1 MKLKSERSIMILAIA
16 LTTSAIRATLL
27 ARVWILLAIGLIADN
42 FATALIGLN
51 RHAVAQRWSSELIAM
66 LPSSLHEFV
75 DKAWVGPLGLAAP
88 FLNLTEAHDFH
99 DILLAILG
107 IIVTLSI
114 WGLIGS
120 AICRIAVT
128 RIADVP
134 IPGVRSS
141 IRYVV
146 QQRITILGAICMP
159 ICLIIIMSTIVLLM
173 GLVTKI
179 PYVGPIAAWI
189 MLPLSLI
196 PAVTLLMTLLSCI
209 FGWPMIM
216 GAAVTEGDDM
226 FDALSRSQCYL
237 FQAPVSWALTLKV
250 GILMQAIGYASIQ
263 AVSWALICIL
273 SSSFH
278 DSRLT
283 ARPFEFKWF
292 SKLPAP
298 WTMPE
303 ISSNAFSTWIS
314 IITHLAAS
322 WPIGF
327 AFVFPAAIYL
337 TLRNRVDGIAPTEV
351 YWPGKPEGEFA
362 GRI

>member
-1 MKLKSERSIMILAIA
+1 
-16 LTTSAIRATLL
+16 
-27 ARVWILLAIGLIADN
+27 
-42 FATALIGLN
+42 
-51 RHAVAQRWSSELIAM
+51 
-66 LPSSLHEFV
+66 
-75 DKAWVGPLGLAAP
+75 
-88 FLNLTEAHDFH
+88 
-99 DILLAILG
+99 
-107 IIVTLSI
+107 
-114 WGLIGS
+114 
-120 AICRIAVT
+120 
-128 RIADVP
+128 
-134 IPGVRSS
+134 
-141 IRYVV
+141 
-146 QQRITILGAICMP
+146 
-159 ICLIIIMSTIVLLM
+159 
-173 GLVTKI
+173 
-179 PYVGPIAAWI
+179 
-189 MLPLSLI
+189 
-196 PAVTLLMTLLSCI
+196 
-209 FGWPMIM
+209 MIM

-273 SSSFH
+273 SSSFR